1 MSPGAAR
8 VPRAPAAG
16 AAPAQS
22 GGTPSKATVEQ
33 FVAATSLEAVSM
45 VGRAAMFLGNA
56 VVDGIEGTAE
66 LVQNAAKK
74 ADKIAMNVARCVRR
88 RDAPPFPSLFFFFRA
103 RSVTQN
109 LAPVS
114 RSISPLRAAP
124 TAPLAATPPARAAR
138 TRGPISA
145 TRRRTRPRTRR
156 PTGPGEASAVGCS
169 RRSRTSPR
177 VRDARAP
184 AVPRR
189 PPNAPPR
196 TPRVRP
202 RVKIPPRGRPGRGR
216 ARARLRLRR
225 RLRRRR
231 RRSRANRLTTAK
243 IGVGERRPPRRTR
256 GNSRRRFGR
265 RWRTFVANWTRR
277 TRPRRSFAR
286 RWRLFALSSPR
297 RGRRRSR

>member
-1 MSPGAAR
+1 
-8 VPRAPAAG
+8 
-16 AAPAQS
+16 
-22 GGTPSKATVEQ
+22 
-33 FVAATSLEAVSM
+33 M

-88 RDAPPFPSLFFFFRA
+88 RDAPPLSLFFFAPVPSPRISPRLTLHLSSPRSPDGTPRGHASRA
-103 RSVTQN
+103 RGADAWADFGDEKENATAN
-109 LAPVS
+109 APSHRS
-114 RSISPLRAAP
+114 R
-124 TAPLAATPPARAAR
+124 
-138 TRGPISA
+138 
-145 TRRRTRPRTRR
+145 
-156 PTGPGEASAVGCS
+156 EASAVGCS

-216 ARARLRLRR
+216 RARVFVFVVVFVV
-225 RLRRRR
+225 
-231 RRSRANRLTTAK
+231 
-243 IGVGERRPPRRTR
+243 VGGE
-256 GNSRRRFGR
+256 
-265 RWRTFVANWTRR
+265 VARID
-277 TRPRRSFAR
+277 
-286 RWRLFALSSPR
+286 
-297 RGRRRSR
+297 